1 MSANR
6 LARHL
11 VIDQFLPPDLHDA
24 VLAHALGNA
33 ARFAPSEVRPGAR
46 GYIDPDIR
54 RSLVLDIGLGALE
67 GAFQAAIAA
76 QLDELCAGAGIA
88 PFAIA
93 RSECELAAHGDGHFF
108 RIHHDTLVEQGRTS
122 TNTDRVLSLVYYF
135 HRQPPGFSAGELAVY
150 PFGGGEPVLIEPRD
164 NRLVAFAAMT
174 PHEVLP
180 VRCPSGQFE
189 DYRFA
194 INCWL
199 HRARQ

>member
-11 VIDQFLPPDLHDA
+11 VIDKFLPPELHQA
-24 VLAHALGNA
+24 LLAHALDNA
-33 ARFAPSEVRPGAR
+33 AGFAPSEVRPGER
-46 GYIDPDIR
+46 GYVDPDIR
-54 RSLVLDIGLGALE
+54 RSLLLDIGLGALE
-67 GAFQAAIAA
+67 PAFQAAIAA
-76 QLDELCAGAGIA
+76 RLDELCAGAGVA

-93 RSECELAAHGDGHFF
+93 RAECELAAHGDGHFF
-108 RIHHDTLVEQGRTS
+108 RIHHDTLIKAGRTS
-122 TNTDRVLSLVYYF
+122 TRTDRVMSLVYYF
-135 HRQPPGFSAGELAVY
+135 HRQPQGFSGGELAVY

-174 PHEVLP
+174 PHEVRP
-180 VRCPSGQFE
+180 VRCPSGQFA

>member
-11 VIDQFLPPDLHDA
+11 VIDRFLPVDLHQA
-24 VLAHALGNA
+24 VLALALDNA
-33 ARFAPSEVRPGAR
+33 DRFAPSEVRPGER
-46 GYIDPDIR
+46 GYIDPHIR
-54 RSLVLDIGLGALE
+54 RSLLLDLGLGAQE
-67 GAFQAAIAA
+67 QAFQAAIEAR
-76 QLDELCAGAGIA
+76 LEELCAGTGVA

-93 RSECELAAHGDGHFF
+93 RAECELAAHGDGHFF
-108 RIHHDTLVEQGRTS
+108 RIHHDTLVDAARTS
-122 TNTDRVLSLVYYF
+122 TRTDRVLSLVYYF
-135 HRQPPGFSAGELAVY
+135 HRQPQGFSAGELAVY
-150 PFGGGEPVLIEPRD
+150 PFGGGDPVLIEPRD

-180 VRCPSGQFE
+180 VSCPSGRFE

-194 INCWL
+194 VNCWL